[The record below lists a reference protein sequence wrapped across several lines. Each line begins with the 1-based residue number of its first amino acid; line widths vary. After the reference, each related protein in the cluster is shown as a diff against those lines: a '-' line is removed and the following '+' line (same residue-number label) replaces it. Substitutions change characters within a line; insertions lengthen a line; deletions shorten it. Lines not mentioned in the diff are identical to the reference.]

1 MPKWNRIGVASA
13 FVASPGGSGGKVG
26 WTWEIRRPGF
36 EARHVRVEVEVN
48 ASSRPTDLPEEA
60 RNAIRSRG
68 ATAVD
73 GFLARDDPP
82 SRIVISIL
90 GVRDADLSRPIP

>member
-1 MPKWNRIGVASA
+1 M
-13 FVASPGGSGGKVG
+13 
-26 WTWEIRRPGF
+26 
-36 EARHVRVEVEVN
+36 N